1 MAIKFDTIDGVP
13 SWAVC
18 GFEYGDWS
26 GVEDSDQAAAERWL
40 DRLASEG
47 LRLVC
52 PVDAE
57 AAGFDPSP
65 RFGLACDTVSY
76 YVELTAAAR
85 AVRAFVRSSRAYRL
99 GDFDRL
105 AAARIWNGGRG
116 RLAFVRVVPNC
127 DDGNGG
133 GRVYVNMSVYRKVDG
148 GRVSAL
154 LAALVAA
161 DRVGSRW
168 RVVPVFLGYPAFYNV
183 RTLGPSGCMTPAP
196 RELVAKLCAAVGV
209 ERVEAVP
216 VDCGRKIEEGGTL

>member
-1 MAIKFDTIDGVP
+1 MAIKLDTIDGVP

-18 GFEYGDWS
+18 GFEYGNWS

-40 DRLASEG
+40 DRLAAEG

-57 AAGFDPSP
+57 AAGFNPSP
-65 RFGLACDTVSY
+65 QFGLACNTVSY

-85 AVRAFVRSSRAYRL
+85 AVRAFVHSSRAYRL

-105 AAARIWNGGRG
+105 EAARIWNGGRG

-133 GRVYVNMSVYRKVDG
+133 GRVYVNMSIYRRADG

-154 LAALVAA
+154 LAALAAA
-161 DRVGSRW
+161 DRVGARW
-168 RVVPVFLGYPAFYNV
+168 RVVPVFLGYPAYYNV
-183 RTLGPSGCMTPAP
+183 RTLGASGCMTRAP
-196 RELVAKLCAAVGV
+196 RELAAKLCAAVGAEWV
-209 ERVEAVP
+209 ETIP
-216 VDCGRKIEEGGTL
+216 EEGGDE

>member
-1 MAIKFDTIDGVP
+1 MAVKFDTIEGVP

-26 GVEDSDQAAAERWL
+26 GVNASDQAAAERWL

-47 LRLVC
+47 LRLVR
-52 PVDAE
+52 PVDVG
-57 AAGFDPSP
+57 AAAFDSSP
-65 RFGLACDTVSY
+65 AFGAACDTVAY

-85 AVRAFVRSSRAYRL
+85 AVRAFVRSSRAYRP

-116 RLAFVRVVPNC
+116 RLAFVRVVPF
-127 DDGNGG
+127 DNGG
-133 GRVYVNMSVYRKVDG
+133 GRVYVNMSVYRRADG

-154 LAALVAA
+154 LADLAAA
-161 DRVGSRW
+161 DRVGDRW

-196 RELVAKLCAAVGV
+196 RELIAKLCVAVGA
-209 ERVEAVP
+209 ERVDTVP
-216 VDCGRKIEEGGTL
+216 EDWGRK

>member
-1 MAIKFDTIDGVP
+1 MAEKFDTIDGVP

-26 GVEDSDQAAAERWL
+26 GVEESDRAAAERWL
-40 DRLASEG
+40 YRLASEG

-52 PVDAE
+52 PVDVE
-57 AAGFDPSP
+57 AADFDPSP
-65 RFGLACDTVSY
+65 RFGAACDTVSY

-85 AVRAFVRSSRAYRL
+85 AVRAVRAFIRSSRAYRP

-105 AAARIWNGGRG
+105 AAARVWNGGRG
-116 RLAFVRVVPNC
+116 LLAFVRVVPNC

-133 GRVYVNMSVYRKVDG
+133 GRVYVNMSVFRNSDG
-148 GRVSAL
+148 ERVSAL

-161 DRVGSRW
+161 DRVGARW
-168 RVVPVFLGYPAFYNV
+168 RVVPVFLGYPSYYNV

-196 RELVAKLCAAVGV
+196 RELVAKLCAAVGADVV
-209 ERVEAVP
+209 ETIPE
-216 VDCGRKIEEGGTL
+216 KGGGK

>member
-1 MAIKFDTIDGVP
+1 MAVNFDTIDGVP
-13 SWAVC
+13 LWAVC

-26 GVEDSDQAAAERWL
+26 GVEESEQAAAERWL

-47 LRLVC
+47 LRIVC
-52 PVDAE
+52 PVDVE

-65 RFGLACDTVSY
+65 RFGAACDTIAY

-85 AVRAFVRSSRAYRL
+85 AVRAFVRSSRAYRP
-99 GDFDRL
+99 GDFDRM

-116 RLAFVRVVPNC
+116 RLAFVRVVPF
-127 DDGNGG
+127 DNGG
-133 GRVYVNMSVYRKVDG
+133 GRVYVNMSVYRRADG

-154 LAALVAA
+154 LADLAAA
-161 DRVGSRW
+161 DRVGAEW
-168 RVVPVFLGYPAFYNV
+168 VAVPVFLGCPAFYNV

-196 RELVAKLCAAVGV
+196 RELVAKLCAAVGA

-216 VDCGRKIEEGGTL
+216 VDCGLK

>member
-1 MAIKFDTIDGVP
+1 MAVKFDTIEGVP

-18 GFEYGDWS
+18 GFTYGDWS
-26 GVEDSDQAAAERWL
+26 GVEESDRTAAECWR
-40 DRLASEG
+40 RGLASEG

-52 PVDAE
+52 PVDVE

-65 RFGLACDTVSY
+65 RFGAACDTVAY

-85 AVRAFVRSSRAYRL
+85 AVRAFVRSSRAYRP

-133 GRVYVNMSVYRKVDG
+133 GRVYVNMSVYRRADG

-154 LAALVAA
+154 LADLAAA
-161 DRVGSRW
+161 DRVWARW
-168 RVVPVFLGYPAFYNV
+168 CVVPVFLGYPAFYNV

-196 RELVAKLCAAVGV
+196 RELVAKLCAAVGADIV
-209 ERVEAVP
+209 ETIP
-216 VDCGRKIEEGGTL
+216 EEGNDK

>member
-1 MAIKFDTIDGVP
+1 MAVKFETVEGVP

-26 GVEDSDQAAAERWL
+26 GVEESDRAAAERWL

-52 PVDAE
+52 PVDVE

-65 RFGLACDTVSY
+65 RFGAACDTIAY

-85 AVRAFVRSSRAYRL
+85 AVRAFVRSSRAYRP
-99 GDFDRL
+99 GDFDRM

-116 RLAFVRVVPNC
+116 RLAFVRVVPF
-127 DDGNGG
+127 DNGG
-133 GRVYVNMSVYRKVDG
+133 GRVYVNMSVYRRADG

-154 LAALVAA
+154 LADLAAA
-161 DRVGSRW
+161 DCVGASW
-168 RVVPVFLGYPAFYNV
+168 VAVPVFLGYPEFYNV

-196 RELVAKLCAAVGV
+196 RELIAKLCAAVGA
-209 ERVEAVP
+209 ERVETVP
-216 VDCGRKIEEGGTL
+216 EDWGRK

>member
-1 MAIKFDTIDGVP
+1 MAVKFDTIDGVP
-13 SWAVC
+13 KWAVC

-26 GVEDSDQAAAERWL
+26 GVEESDRAAAERWL

-52 PVDAE
+52 PVDVE
-57 AAGFDPSP
+57 AADFDPSP
-65 RFGLACDTVSY
+65 RFGAACDTVSY

-85 AVRAFVRSSRAYRL
+85 AVRAFVRSSRAYRP

-133 GRVYVNMSVYRKVDG
+133 GRVYVNMSVYRRADG

-154 LAALVAA
+154 LADLAAA
-161 DRVGSRW
+161 DRVGACW
-168 RVVPVFLGYPAFYNV
+168 RVVPVFLDYPAFYNV

-196 RELVAKLCAAVGV
+196 RELVEKLCAAVGADIV
-209 ERVEAVP
+209 ESIP
-216 VDCGRKIEEGGTL
+216 EEGGAR

>member
-1 MAIKFDTIDGVP
+1 MAVKFDTIDGVP

-18 GFEYGDWS
+18 GFENGDWS
-26 GVEDSDQAAAERWL
+26 GVEESDRTAAECWR
-40 DRLASEG
+40 RGLAAEG

-65 RFGLACDTVSY
+65 RFGLACNTVSY

-85 AVRAFVRSSRAYRL
+85 AGRAFVHSSRAYRL

-127 DDGNGG
+127 DNGNGG

-154 LAALVAA
+154 L
-161 DRVGSRW
+161 
-168 RVVPVFLGYPAFYNV
+168 
-183 RTLGPSGCMTPAP
+183 
-196 RELVAKLCAAVGV
+196 V
-209 ERVEAVP
+209 EVSWMYI
-216 VDCGRKIEEGGTL
+216 KINRMV

>member
-1 MAIKFDTIDGVP
+1 MAVKFETVEGVP

-26 GVEDSDQAAAERWL
+26 GVEESDRAAAEHWR
-40 DRLASEG
+40 RGLASEG

-52 PVDAE
+52 PVDAG
-57 AAGFDPSP
+57 AASFDPSP
-65 RFGLACDTVSY
+65 VFGAACDTVAY

-85 AVRAFVRSSRAYRL
+85 AVRAFVRSSRAYRT

-116 RLAFVRVVPNC
+116 RLAFVRVVPNY

-133 GRVYVNMSVYRKVDG
+133 GCVYVNMSVFRNNDG
-148 GRVSAL
+148 KRIS
-154 LAALVAA
+154 ALVADLKNA
-161 DRVGSRW
+161 DFVGARW
-168 RVVPVFLGYPAFYNV
+168 RVVPVFLGCPEFYNV

-196 RELVAKLCAAVGV
+196 GELVCKIMRFFGCGV
-209 ERVEAVP
+209 VEAVP
-216 VDCGRKIEEGGTL
+216 VDCNLK

>member
-1 MAIKFDTIDGVP
+1 MAVKFETVEGVP

-26 GVEDSDQAAAERWL
+26 GVEESDRTAAENWR
-40 DRLASEG
+40 RGLASEG

-52 PVDAE
+52 PVDVG
-57 AAGFDPSP
+57 AAAFDSSP
-65 RFGLACDTVSY
+65 AFGAACDTVAY

-85 AVRAFVRSSRAYRL
+85 AVRAFVRSSRAYRP

-127 DDGNGG
+127 DKGNGG
-133 GRVYVNMSVYRKVDG
+133 GRVYVNMSVYRRADG

-154 LAALVAA
+154 LADLAAA
-161 DRVGSRW
+161 DRVGAHW

-183 RTLGPSGCMTPAP
+183 RTLDPSGCMTPAP
-196 RELVAKLCAAVGV
+196 GELVAKLCAAVGA
-209 ERVEAVP
+209 ERVETVP
-216 VDCGRKIEEGGTL
+216 EDWGRK

>member
-26 GVEDSDQAAAERWL
+26 GVDDSDQAAAERW
-40 DRLASEG
+40 RRGLASEG

-105 AAARIWNGGRG
+105 A
-116 RLAFVRVVPNC
+116 FVRVVPNC
-127 DDGNGG
+127 DNGNGG
-133 GRVYVNMSVYRKVDG
+133 GHVYVNMSVYRKADG

-161 DRVGSRW
+161 DRVGARW

-196 RELVAKLCAAVGV
+196 REVAKLCAAVGA

-216 VDCGRKIEEGGTL
+216 VDCGRKIEEGGAR